1 MNSVQLIGRLVSEP
15 RKGNGVVSITL
26 AVDRPT
32 KEKGTDFPVVKIF
45 GKQGENVVKYLHKGS
60 QCAIDGSIETGS
72 YEKNGEKIYY
82 TDVVA
87 HRVEFVG
94 GNVKRAEKEEEKP
107 VEVQEVNEQESVDT
121 FEELDEDVPF

>member
-15 RKGNGVVSITL
+15 RKGNGVASITL

-72 YEKNGEKIYY
+72 YDKNGETVYY
-82 TDVVA
+82 TDVIA
-87 HRVEFVG
+87 HRVEFIG
-94 GNVKRAEKEEEKP
+94 GNTKQAETRGKQASA
-107 VEVQEVNEQESVDT
+107 VEEVNEQESVDG